1 MLEVF
6 FDTMICCTLTA
17 IVLLCAAP
25 DMSVYSAFSDVL
37 GDRADIFIAAELS
50 VFAFCTVI
58 GWYYCGETA
67 FIYISGGSHKMFF
80 CISYS
85 AIASAGALLKA
96 EAVWTISDIFN
107 GLMAF
112 PNLLALILL
121 SGKVKTNKTSSG
133 SQ

>member
-1 MLEVF
+1 
-6 FDTMICCTLTA
+6 
-17 IVLLCAAP
+17 
-25 DMSVYSAFSDVL
+25 
-37 GDRADIFIAAELS
+37 
-50 VFAFCTVI
+50 
-58 GWYYCGETA
+58 
-67 FIYISGGSHKMFF
+67 MFF
-80 CISYS
+80 CIAYS